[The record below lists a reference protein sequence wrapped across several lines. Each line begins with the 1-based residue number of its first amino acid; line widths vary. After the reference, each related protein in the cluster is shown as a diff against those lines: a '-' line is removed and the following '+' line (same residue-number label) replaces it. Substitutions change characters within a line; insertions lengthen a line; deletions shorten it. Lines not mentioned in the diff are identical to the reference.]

1 MRHGKLATGM
11 TADWDFNELVVPQVM
26 RSIGMM
32 LIYPALTRFALG
44 NVPPQLMKSSS
55 ALFNLSRQLGG
66 AIGLA
71 LLNSLLTDRTHFH
84 WQRLAEKVNAARPD
98 VQAQMDRLRE
108 RADSLLGVDPD
119 AFILRRLAAT
129 VQREAQVM
137 SFADG
142 FLAVAVTYFVIVG
155 LMLTLLL
162 LAYKQGAPPVM
173 VPTSSPPTKT

>member
-1 MRHGKLATGM
+1 M

-44 NVPPQLMKSSS
+44 NVQPQLMKSSS

-71 LLNSLLTDRTHFH
+71 LLNSLLTERSHFH

-108 RADSLLGVDPD
+108 RAGDLATVDPD
-119 AFILRRLAAT
+119 AFVLRRMAGT
-129 VQREAQVM
+129 VQRQAQVM
-137 SFADG
+137 SFSDG
-142 FLAVAVTYFVIVG
+142 FLAVASAYFIVVG
-155 LMLTLLL
+155 LMLLLML
-162 LAYKQGAPPVM
+162 LTPKLVATPPGATRAAPP
-173 VPTSSPPTKT
+173 SKK